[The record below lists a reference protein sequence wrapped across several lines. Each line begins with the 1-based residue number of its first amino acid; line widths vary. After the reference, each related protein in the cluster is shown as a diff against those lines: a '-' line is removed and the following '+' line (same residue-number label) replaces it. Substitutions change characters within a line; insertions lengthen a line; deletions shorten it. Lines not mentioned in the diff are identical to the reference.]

1 MTLQKSQVTET
12 GERISISIEIKIKK
26 NNEFSL
32 WARYWEHRD
41 EYDIGPAHI
50 YHKTKVWRRSI
61 GLLYVNQ
68 FLEYIF

>member
-26 NNEFSL
+26 NNEFPL

-41 EYDIGPAHI
+41 EYDIGPAHFI
-50 YHKTKVWRRSI
+50 TKPKFRGGQLVCFMLIS
-61 GLLYVNQ
+61 
-68 FLEYIF
+68 F